1 MSNDYSAQATAG
13 ELTAEEKEAIYRRA
27 ARRAAM
33 RLALYV
39 HAAAYLGVNGL
50 LVLINLATAPSPFW
64 AIWPIL
70 GWGAGLAVHWY
81 STTRGV
87 GLLDR
92 LKEQEIARELEL
104 RGR

>member
-1 MSNDYSAQATAG
+1 MSNENPEQQISGA
-13 ELTAEEKEAIYRRA
+13 LTAEEKEAIYRRA

-33 RLALYV
+33 RLAVYI
-39 HAAAYLGVNGL
+39 HTAAYAVVNAL
-50 LVLINLATAPSPFW
+50 LVFINLATDPSPFW
-64 AIWPIL
+64 AIWPML
-70 GWGAGLAVHWY
+70 GWGAGLAAHWY
-81 STTRGV
+81 STTRGI